1 MGAIRHS
8 QLRSIKLRR
17 KTSSLGVSLLFGVTL
32 LIVVGPCGNASAQE
46 GPLPLN
52 SLIESSRLANQKYDS
67 AYYGEAIELYQQ
79 AINSGWESADL
90 HYNIGNAY
98 FELGDLGH
106 AILSYSRAQRLD
118 PSDLDIADNLRFAR
132 RFVGLQ
138 LEGVE
143 LNPFVDYLKRIT
155 SNWSLDAWGW
165 LTSVAFVMLS
175 LIILWV
181 ILGRPDPV
189 LYRLPIIL
197 FGLTLV
203 TLVALTSFKYQ
214 SEFSYDRAVVIE
226 SETPVTSRPSDDSEI
241 EFRATSGLEIRITSS
256 SGDYF
261 LALFE
266 NKRQGWIPKTS
277 AKRL

>member
-1 MGAIRHS
+1 MSAIRHS
-8 QLRSIKLRR
+8 QFRSTKLRR
-17 KTSSLGVSLLFGVTL
+17 KTSWRGVSALLVAVIL
-32 LIVVGPCGNASAQE
+32 SVVSLCGNASAQDE
-46 GPLPLN
+46 PLSLN
-52 SLIESSRLANQKYDS
+52 SLVESSRLANQKYDS
-67 AYYGEAIELYQQ
+67 ALYGEAIELYQR

-118 PSDLDIADNLRFAR
+118 PSDPDIADNLRFAR

-155 SNWSLDAWGW
+155 SRWSLDAWGW
-165 LTSVAFVMLS
+165 LASVAFVTLS

-181 ILGRPDPV
+181 LLWRPDPV

-197 FGLTLV
+197 CGLILV

-214 SEFSYDRAVVIE
+214 SEFRYNRAVVIK
-226 SETPVTSRPSDDSEI
+226 SDTPVTSRPSADSEI

-266 NKRQGWIPKTS
+266 NKRQGWIPKAS
-277 AKRL
+277 AERL

>member
-8 QLRSIKLRR
+8 LLRSIKLRR
-17 KTSSLGVSLLFGVTL
+17 KTSSLGVSALLGVAL
-32 LIVVGPCGNASAQE
+32 LSVVGLCGNTSAQE
-46 GPLPLN
+46 EPLPLN
-52 SLIESSRLANQKYDS
+52 SLIESYRLANQKYDS